1 MSERISFTCPGCQK
15 KLAATVR
22 QVGRTGPCPAC
33 GQRVIVPAFA
43 PQEQGPVLVPFEEQ
57 TESQTHFAVHG

>member
-22 QVGRTGPCPAC
+22 QVGRKAPCPAC
-33 GQRVIVPAFA
+33 GRHVVVPPFA
-43 PQEQGPVLVPFEEQ
+43 PQEQGPVLVPYENQ
-57 TESQTHFAVHG
+57 AESKSHFAVGG